1 MSDRAGD
8 GRRGHPGRTL
18 AILAALFLVPV
29 VAAVVLYYDSSWRP
43 SEHTNHGRLIEPP
56 RPLPQVPLV
65 RADGTGASATLLTGK
80 WSLVYVG
87 DARCDAACHQA
98 LYVMQQNFLGLG
110 DDMPRVQ
117 RLFLATAHCC
127 DGSSGVGAYPGM
139 ITLNASTP
147 AAQRLLQAFP
157 ARARASTIFVVDP
170 LGNLMMRFDASTN
183 STDLITDLRM
193 LLSLSNIG

>member
-1 MSDRAGD
+1 MSEREARH
-8 GRRGHPGRTL
+8 RRGHPGWIL
-18 AILAALFLVPV
+18 LLLAAVFFVPII
-29 VAAVVLYYDSSWRP
+29 AAVVLYHHPGWRP
-43 SEHTNHGRLIEPP
+43 SGHTNHGRLIEPP
-56 RPLPQVPLV
+56 QPLPQVPLA
-65 RADGTGASATLLTGK
+65 RADGAHLVATRLTGK
-80 WSLVYVG
+80 WSLIYIG
-87 DARCDAACHQA
+87 DARCDAACRQA

-127 DGSSGVGAYPGM
+127 DGTSGVAAYPGM
-139 ITLNASTP
+139 LTLDASTP
-147 AAQRLLQAFP
+147 AAQRLLREFP

-183 STDLITDLRM
+183 SSDLITDLRM